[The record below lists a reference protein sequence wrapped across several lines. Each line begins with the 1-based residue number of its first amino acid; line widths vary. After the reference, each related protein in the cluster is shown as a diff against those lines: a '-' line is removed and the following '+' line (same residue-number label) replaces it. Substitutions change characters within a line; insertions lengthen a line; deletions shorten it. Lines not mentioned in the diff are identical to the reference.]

1 MLELLK
7 EGKRILNIDESWFNE
22 TNFTRQMWCPANS
35 SASVP
40 LAPVIHRLS
49 LIAALDTEGRIYY
62 SLTQVNTDQNIVLIF
77 LIHLMEQLDLDH
89 PSWRDDTVIL
99 MDGAR
104 YHTGTE
110 VREYMRK
117 L

>member
-1 MLELLK
+1 
-7 EGKRILNIDESWFNE
+7 
-22 TNFTRQMWCPANS
+22 MWCPANS
-35 SASVP
+35 SPSVP
-40 LAPVIHRLS
+40 IAPVIHRLS

-62 SLTQVNTDQNIVLIF
+62 SLTQVNTDQNVVLIF
-77 LIHLMEQLDLDH
+77 LIHLIEQLDLDH

-104 YHTGTE
+104 YHTGGE

-117 L
+117 LQL